1 MLSEILEQNYLE
13 PRVPD
18 KMLNQYEAK
27 INVLFYFQWF
37 INFTTQ
43 ALLLG
48 GKNTKYRRGIFLKYN
63 ILQKCGG
70 KNTSTYI

>member
-27 INVLFYFQWF
+27 INVLLYFQ
-37 INFTTQ
+37 
-43 ALLLG
+43 
-48 GKNTKYRRGIFLKYN
+48 
-63 ILQKCGG
+63 
-70 KNTSTYI
+70 